1 MDCITGSRHPERGH
15 KDSPV
20 FQTHTWEHP
29 DVPMMVR
36 ISTARPPQLAQQP
49 GPLHDHRVSGWN
61 HPALWNT
68 APCTSGA
75 WKHGGGKRM
84 FCHCSLSCV
93 QLFVTPWTSA
103 RQVSLSFTIS
113 QSLRKLISVQ
123 SVMPSNHLI
132 LCCRLLFL
140 PSVFPSIGVFF
151 SEAALDQS
159 VCVRWLKD
167 WSFSFSISPSN

>member
-49 GPLHDHRVSGWN
+49 CPLHDHCVSGWN
-61 HPALWNT
+61 HPALWNA

-75 WKHGGGKRM
+75 WKHGGRKRM

-113 QSLRKLISVQ
+113 QSLLKLMSNEL
-123 SVMPSNHLI
+123 VMPSTIPSSVVSFSSCLQSFPTSGSF
-132 LCCRLLFL
+132 LMSQLL
-140 PSVFPSIGVFF
+140 SHGQSIGT
-151 SEAALDQS
+151 SASILPMNIQS
-159 VCVRWLKD
+159 
-167 WSFSFSISPSN
+167 

>member
-1 MDCITGSRHPERGH
+1 
-15 KDSPV
+15 
-20 FQTHTWEHP
+20 
-29 DVPMMVR
+29 
-36 ISTARPPQLAQQP
+36 
-49 GPLHDHRVSGWN
+49 
-61 HPALWNT
+61 
-68 APCTSGA
+68 
-75 WKHGGGKRM
+75 M

-113 QSLRKLISVQ
+113 QSLRKLMSVQ

-132 LCCRLLFL
+132 LCRRLLFL